1 MNYKFT
7 FVIGFR
13 YQKDRFGLLKKTLEW
28 INSFKDVEVLLIEQD
43 KNSKISHLDLKCKHI
58 FTKSDKPYNRSWA
71 FNVGIRR
78 SNSDII
84 VFGDSDL
91 IMDYNQF
98 SLGIQSLSEY
108 DMVSPYH
115 KVIDLNPKESNY
127 PISNILNIDRIGRGE
142 NDNQKINISGGIS
155 MFRKEA
161 IVKIGGWNEDF
172 IGWGAED
179 DELSIRVKK
188 YLKWTELKGSCYHL
202 YHSRPA
208 PDPTNYNRNLTL
220 LNKISTLTDQQIQ
233 SMIQKM
239 TTKSGMKNKY
249 DN

>member
-1 MNYKFT
+1 MNQENFIKA
-7 FVIGFR
+7 
-13 YQKDRFGLLKKTLEW
+13 L
-28 INSFKDVEVLLIEQD
+28 N
-43 KNSKISHLDLKCKHI
+43 
-58 FTKSDKPYNRSWA
+58 
-71 FNVGIRR
+71 
-78 SNSDII
+78 
-84 VFGDSDL
+84 
-91 IMDYNQF
+91 M
-98 SLGIQSLSEY
+98 LSEN
-108 DMVSPYH
+108 DMVNPYTS
-115 KVIDLNPKESNY
+115 VIDLTPQETNMN
-127 PISNILNIDRIGRGE
+127 INNILKIDRPGRGE
-142 NDNQKINISGGIS
+142 NDHQKVPLCGGTCI
-155 MFRKEA
+155 FRKEA
-161 IVKIGGWNEDF
+161 IAKIGGWNEDF

-220 LNKISTLTDQQIQ
+220 LNKISTLTDQQTQ